1 MIRATIFLLGL
12 WLAVPLWGLD
22 TVVWKETED
31 AAERRTVG
39 RTLVVAQD
47 GGLLLQERTGEIHA
61 IEPQMIVRAT
71 RNSKPFVPMTREE
84 VAEVFRERLP
94 EDFAVHTTAHYT
106 IFYNTSQDYARW
118 CGQLMERLYSTF
130 QNFWAKRDYEL
141 PEPEFPL
148 IVIVFSHPREY
159 REYAREEVGEVGDTI
174 IGYYSYKT
182 NRIVCS
188 DLSGQE
194 TYGTQRPATMTM
206 GAITREILSRP
217 QAVKQVATIIHEATH
232 QIAYNRGLCAR
243 YGDVPLWFNEGIAMY
258 FEAPDI
264 RSDKGWRAIGK
275 INPLRYSTFM
285 DSLSNYSPG
294 FLRKMLTDDDVFRR
308 SETSGEAYAQA
319 WALTWFLL
327 KTRQKDYIRYAQ
339 QFSEKKMLVWD
350 SPEKRLMDV
359 ERIFGSVEKLE
370 SDFVRY
376 MRKMRR

>member
-1 MIRATIFLLGL
+1 MRTTLFLFVF
-12 WLAVPLWGLD
+12 WLALPLWGLD
-22 TVVWKETED
+22 TVIWQET
-31 AAERRTVG
+31 AESEERTTTG
-39 RTLVVAQD
+39 RTLLVAQD

-71 RNSKPFVPMTREE
+71 RNSQPFVPMTQEE
-84 VAEVFRERLP
+84 VSENFLKRLP
-94 EDFAVHTTAHYT
+94 EGFAVHKTSHYT
-106 IFYNTSQDYARW
+106 IFYNTSQDYVRW
-118 CGQLMERLYSTF
+118 CGQLMERLYGTF
-130 QNFWAKRDYEL
+130 QNFWLKRDYEL

-148 IVIVFSHPREY
+148 IVVVFSHPREY
-159 REYAREEVGEVGDTI
+159 RQYAREDVGEVGDTI

-194 TYGTQRPATMTM
+194 TYDSGRSATMTM

-275 INPLRYSTFM
+275 INPLRYATAM
-285 DSLSNYSPG
+285 DSLSRYSPG
-294 FLRKMLTDDDVFRR
+294 FLREMLTDDSIFRR
-308 SETSGEAYAQA
+308 SDSAGDAYAQA

-327 KTRQKDYIRYAQ
+327 KTRQKDYIAYAK
-339 QFSEKKMLVWD
+339 QFAEKKKLVWD

-359 ERIFGSVEKLE
+359 ERFFGSVEKLE
-370 SDFVRY
+370 LDFVRY
-376 MRKMRR
+376 IQKMRR